1 MTEAVTSE
9 SGVLAA
15 LPQLGADQLIP
26 EITSLRLDERGRL
39 QRVRRQAPVILTYR
53 QMGRRV
59 TGRFSLGER
68 PSLEIGCRLARIPYT
83 VEGPLARDR
92 LLLVVERIQRSNMGR
107 LGITHR
113 RELHIRDEI
122 ALAGHALGAADL
134 LHALVVS
141 GLALRPAFAWLDALA
156 LPRP

>member
-1 MTEAVTSE
+1 MIEAVTSE

-15 LPQLGADQLIP
+15 LPQLGADDLIP
-26 EITSLRLDERGRL
+26 EITSLKLDERGRL
-39 QRVRRQAPVILTYR
+39 SRVRRQAPVILTYR

-59 TGRFSLGER
+59 TGRFSLGTS
-68 PSLEIGCRLARIPYT
+68 PTLEIGCRLARIPYT

-92 LLLVVERIQRSNMGR
+92 LLLTVERIQRGSMGR

-122 ALAGHALGAADL
+122 ALPDHPLGAADMV
-134 LHALVVS
+134 HALLVS

-156 LPRP
+156 LPLP